1 MDTAQPIEAAETD
14 PNVQLQNAAQ
24 AFKSFDAP
32 PIEQPRNERGQFARQ
47 EDDADT
53 EEAEYEEEL
62 EAEQVEGEADY
73 EADEADEEAEGPD
86 EDEAHPLPPSWP
98 ADKAEVWNALPAEAR
113 ALIEQRDAE
122 QLRATND
129 KFQEIANARKAAE
142 AEARKEASAK
152 RDELI
157 NALHQ
162 VEGLYAPIEPDP
174 RAFGYGTPQFNEAAY
189 RNAYAEYQQNA
200 QAVAQ
205 FAEQR
210 KTLQQQAD
218 EEAKAEFREWK
229 TAHEAEYAPKLLA
242 DMPELKDTQKGGPA
256 LRGLIDYAVS
266 QGIPQEVFS
275 EESQDEITS
284 AQLHLLWKAQQFD
297 KARAKPQ
304 QAKPKSA
311 GPRIKPGVAT
321 PPSSR
326 KAARRQKDFDR
337 LDREGS
343 IGAGAAVFKH
353 FL

>member
-1 MDTAQPIEAAETD
+1 MDTALPLEAAETD
-14 PNVQLQNAAQ
+14 PNVQLQNAAE
-24 AFKSFDAP
+24 AFKAFDAP
-32 PIEQPRNERGQFARQ
+32 QVERPRDEQGRFARGSG
-47 EDDADT
+47 EEST
-53 EEAEYEEEL
+53 EEAEYEDDP
-62 EAEQVEGEADY
+62 EADEDEGEDDY
-73 EADEADEEAEGPD
+73 AADEADEEAEGPD

-98 ADKAEVWNALPAEAR
+98 ADKAEVWNSLPAEAR

-142 AEARKEASAK
+142 AEARREANTK

-157 NALHQ
+157 NALAQ

-174 RAFGYGTPQFNEAAY
+174 RAFGYGTPHFNEAAY
-189 RNAYAEYQQNA
+189 SSAYAQYQQNA

-210 KTLQQQAD
+210 KTLQA
-218 EEAKAEFREWK
+218 EAETEAKAEFQQWK
-229 TAHEAEYAPKLLA
+229 ATHEAQYAPKLLA
-242 DMPELKDTQKGGPA
+242 DMPELKDAQKGGPA
-256 LRGLIDYAVS
+256 LRSLIDYAVTH
-266 QGIPQEVFS
+266 GIPEDVFS
-275 EESQDEITS
+275 EEAQDEITS
-284 AQLHLLWKAQQFD
+284 AQLHILWKAQQFD

-311 GPRIKPGVAT
+311 GPRVKPGVAT

-326 KAARRQKDFDR
+326 KAARRQRDFDR